1 MAIHKI
7 EAEPE
12 IYGAAAFLMIVHMVR
27 NIAGRDKAARRAMTQ
42 LLQHAAADAEKLGND
57 FGRQTAALIRRVMVM
72 KPLLDPKLK
81 N

>member
-1 MAIHKI
+1 VAIHKI

-12 IYGAAAFLMIVHMVR
+12 IYGAAAFLMVVHMVR
-27 NIAGRDKAARRAMTQ
+27 NLAGRDKEAKRAMTQ
-42 LLQHAAADAEKLGND
+42 MLQHAAADAEKLGND

-72 KPLLDPKLK
+72 KPLFDPKLK